1 MTDNIPNEDI
11 YDDTY
16 SSLLKIDMPIGKM
29 KFFINSIII
38 FLISIVGI
46 VLYYVFYFLTIS
58 SQAVLILIGLFFIF
72 FGLPLI
78 YLNFVNYTKRI
89 WDLTGTKKHAVII
102 TIILFFTSFIFMFI
116 FQIAIL
122 LIYLFLIFY
131 PGKLINKNDKTT
143 NV

>member
-102 TIILFFTSFIFMFI
+102 TIILYKKRHNFSII
-116 FQIAIL
+116 SKKR
-122 LIYLFLIFY
+122 LIFNLFMLEHIQLY
-131 PGKLINKNDKTT
+131 ILNQLL
-143 NV
+143 